1 MVGERKPPNTV
12 ICTKDLTKVSLAE
25 FLRYYEQAISE
36 EQAWAICFQSCCKMN
51 QMLAQGLDSLLQM
64 VVLDVDNLYIH
75 SDGSVS
81 FSVPHN
87 SDDHICQQ
95 SRESLEDKLAEE
107 LGMLIY
113 KALDWGIESHLERDL
128 SESLEKL
135 IRFLVKIDTETAKTA
150 VTFQDV
156 IKLCEDHFLKPSEA
170 ASHYTM
176 ICKLLF
182 AEYSELQKLMVTIQ
196 SCKKY
201 LGTVDAEDCSAK
213 DKAKDWVGLW
223 QNVLGDLRKGV
234 RLHKFIK
241 QPRPETPT
249 EEGIR
254 SSYSTVVDD
263 IKNKR
268 YALHKASTR
277 KLKDRPCQ
285 EPSLHDQLMMEVRN
299 PPKLQPTFKV
309 SSGKYKEEF
318 WKFTLNAPC
327 DRTVC
332 GQNISTRDFSKAKKA
347 QLNCIPSDPELKKS
361 SMRWSLPTIAD
372 LMGTRCS
379 EIKDCCQKD
388 IWNVSSRAQV
398 CLICHN
404 PYFIWPYVCHLCSRV
419 ICTDCCT
426 KMSMPVR
433 PCVRLPLNLFVAVQ
447 FGREDMAL
455 KDQKI
460 EQLLHETENWVPS
473 KIPLVFE
480 PHCSSPPLV
489 CHTKSMMDWPFMDIC
504 IKCEQYLLRI
514 LSLKPPCRKRSLSWT
529 ELK

>member
-64 VVLDVDNLYIH
+64 VVLDIDNLYIH

-135 IRFLVKIDTETAKTA
+135 IRFLVKIDTETTKTA

-268 YALHKASTR
+268 YALHK
-277 KLKDRPCQ
+277 
-285 EPSLHDQLMMEVRN
+285 
-299 PPKLQPTFKV
+299 
-309 SSGKYKEEF
+309 
-318 WKFTLNAPC
+318 
-327 DRTVC
+327 
-332 GQNISTRDFSKAKKA
+332 
-347 QLNCIPSDPELKKS
+347 KS

-480 PHCSSPPLV
+480 PHCSPPPLV

>member
-64 VVLDVDNLYIH
+64 VVLDIDNLYIH

-135 IRFLVKIDTETAKTA
+135 IRFLVKIDTETTKTA

-213 DKAKDWVGLW
+213 DKAKDW
-223 QNVLGDLRKGV
+223 
-234 RLHKFIK
+234 
-241 QPRPETPT
+241 
-249 EEGIR
+249 
-254 SSYSTVVDD
+254 
-263 IKNKR
+263 
-268 YALHKASTR
+268 ASTR

-347 QLNCIPSDPELKKS
+347 RLNCIPSDPELKKS

-480 PHCSSPPLV
+480 PHCSPPPLV

>member
-12 ICTKDLTKVSLAE
+12 ICTKDLTEVSLAE

-87 SDDHICQQ
+87 SDNHICQQ

-135 IRFLVKIDTETAKTA
+135 IRFLVKIDTETTKTA

-213 DKAKDWVGLW
+213 DKAKDW
-223 QNVLGDLRKGV
+223 
-234 RLHKFIK
+234 
-241 QPRPETPT
+241 
-249 EEGIR
+249 
-254 SSYSTVVDD
+254 
-263 IKNKR
+263 
-268 YALHKASTR
+268 ASTR

-347 QLNCIPSDPELKKS
+347 RLNCIPSDPELKKS

-514 LSLKPPCRKRSLSWT
+514 LSFKPPCRKRSLSWT

>member
-268 YALHKASTR
+268 YALHK
-277 KLKDRPCQ
+277 
-285 EPSLHDQLMMEVRN
+285 
-299 PPKLQPTFKV
+299 
-309 SSGKYKEEF
+309 
-318 WKFTLNAPC
+318 
-327 DRTVC
+327 
-332 GQNISTRDFSKAKKA
+332 
-347 QLNCIPSDPELKKS
+347 KS